1 MATPTP
7 LPGDFTPGQI
17 LTAADMDNL
26 RGAFRILQV
35 IYGNTTTEVTNATNS
50 YVDTTLTASITPQA
64 TSSKVL
70 VMVSQQVSKNA
81 GNGENRVQLRT
92 LRDATE
98 IANSGNL
105 FLYTGTAIFNMATY
119 SVAVLDSPS
128 TTSSVT
134 YKTQFLNPN
143 ATTEIRAQTVNG
155 RSTMILLEVS
165 A

>member
-1 MATPTP
+1 MATPTN
-7 LPGDFTPGQI
+7 LPATATAGQV
-17 LTAADMDNL
+17 LTAQYVNDL

-35 IYGNTTTEVTNATNS
+35 VYGSTTTQVTNATAS
-50 YVDTTLTASITPQA
+50 YVDTTLTASITPQS

-81 GNGENRVQLRT
+81 DNAENRVQLRT
-92 LRDATE
+92 LRGATE

-119 SVAVLDSPS
+119 SAAVLDSPS

-134 YKTQFLNPN
+134 YKTQFLNPQ
-143 ATTEIRAQTVNG
+143 ATAEIRAQTGNG
-155 RSTMILLEVS
+155 RSTLILMEVS

>member
-1 MATPTP
+1 MATPTN
-7 LPGDFTPGQI
+7 LPADFVPGAV
-17 LTAADMDNL
+17 LTAGQMDDL

-35 IYGNTTTEVTNATNS
+35 VYGNTTTEVTNATNS

-81 GNGENRVQLRT
+81 GNGENRVELRT
-92 LRDATE
+92 LRAATE

-105 FLYTGTAIFNMATY
+105 FLYTGTAIFGMATY

-143 ATTEIRAQTVNG
+143 ATAEIRAQTGDG
-155 RSTMILLEVS
+155 RSTIILMEVS